1 MKTDMLTSKFFFTI
15 FKFSES
21 APFIFPPFS
30 DVNVVNNNN
39 DECFGS

>member
-21 APFIFPPFS
+21 APFIFPPF
-30 DVNVVNNNN
+30 
-39 DECFGS
+39 FWRQRR